1 MKRYLLIPA
10 LAAALLISC
19 SKSGDDDL
27 GAPKEASIAEFS
39 FNDVNNISDEACNTG
54 DLATIKSL
62 NGIMSG
68 CATVTLDTV
77 AIPHTCLIDFGT
89 SNCLC
94 TDGKYRRGQINVS
107 FTGRYRDAGTVITI
121 TRGNTGTGTDY
132 FVNNNQVIGTHTA
145 TNMGTNGTG
154 NIYYTIDVTGSVV
167 LANSA
172 GTISWTSH
180 REREWLEGSGT
191 ASFSDDVYSI
201 TGSGSGVSANGTNV
215 TITITSPL
223 IRKLE
228 PGCRA
233 HFVQGTVEV
242 APGSL
247 AVRILDFGN
256 GACDNLATVT
266 VNGHTYNIILQ

>member
-1 MKRYLLIPA
+1 MKRYILIPA
-10 LAAALLISC
+10 LAVALLTSC
-19 SKSGDDDL
+19 AKQDEDL
-27 GAPKEASIAEFS
+27 GAPQDASKAEFS

-54 DLATIKSL
+54 DLATIKSM
-62 NGIMSG
+62 NSIMSG

-77 AIPHTCLIDFGT
+77 AMPHTCVIDFGT

-94 TDGKYRRGQINVS
+94 TDGKYRRGIINVS

-121 TRGNTGTGTDY
+121 TTGNTGTTSDY
-132 FVNNNQVIGTHTA
+132 FVNNNQVIGTHTV
-145 TNMGTNGTG
+145 TNMGANGDG
-154 NIYYTIDVTGSVV
+154 NIYYTVDVTGSVI
-167 LANSA
+167 LASSA
-172 GTISWTSH
+172 GIISWTSH
-180 REREWLEGSGT
+180 REREWLAGSGT
-191 ASFSDDVYSI
+191 ATFNDDIYSI

-215 TITITSPL
+215 TITITSAL

-247 AVRILDFGN
+247 AVRTLDFGN
-256 GACDNLATVT
+256 GACDNLATIT
-266 VNGHTYNIILQ
+266 VNGNTYNITLQ